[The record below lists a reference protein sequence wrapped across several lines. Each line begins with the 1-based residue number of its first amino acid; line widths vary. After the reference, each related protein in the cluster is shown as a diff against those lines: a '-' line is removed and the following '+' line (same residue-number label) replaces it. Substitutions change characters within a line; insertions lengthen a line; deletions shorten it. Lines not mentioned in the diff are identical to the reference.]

1 MQFLGSRQYVRG
13 LGRRVNIYIDE
24 SGSFVSATR
33 TESWNAVAA
42 VIAAESARG
51 DIRRALSRLRGS
63 ANLQASE
70 VKLNDLSESQYLD
83 FLASLHRPD
92 LVVFAT
98 ATDAGLNTSA
108 LVEEH
113 QRVQVANVRKNIARM
128 KFEGGRKDISLLADQ
143 LEALSP
149 QLYVQLV
156 CQVNLLHD
164 ITKRSI
170 TYFVQR
176 APASLREVRWRI
188 DQKNT
193 EKTVFEEAF
202 EKIAPPLLQTRSFD
216 DPMIMVE
223 GFDYSDFHQYEFAEG
238 QMPDYLQT
246 EYGLPVRDGINV
258 QKLIRGNLRF
268 EDSKSS
274 DGIQAADLI
283 ASGLRRLLRRR
294 FKNNAAVAASLGRL
308 TMENQRRK
316 WPVELIAFSP
326 STASREV
333 TELVHIMAKASRP
346 MLSRSAM
353 SRAAPNPPVNRTRRH
368 TP

>member
-1 MQFLGSRQYVRG
+1 
-13 LGRRVNIYIDE
+13 VNIYIDE
-24 SGSFVSATR
+24 SGSFVSASR
-33 TESWNAVAA
+33 SGSWDAVAA
-42 VIAAESARG
+42 VVAAESARG
-51 DIRRALSRLRGS
+51 DIQRALSRVRGS
-63 ANLQASE
+63 AKLLQTSE

-83 FLASLHRPD
+83 FLASLQRPD

-98 ATDAGLNTSA
+98 ATDAGLNTSG
-108 LVEEH
+108 LVDEH
-113 QRVQVANVRKNIARM
+113 QRIQVANARKNIPRM
-128 KFEGGRKDISLLADQ
+128 KFDGGRKGVSLLADQ

-176 APASLREVRWRI
+176 APSSLREFRWRI

-202 EKIAPPLLQTRSFD
+202 EKIAPALLQSRSFG

-223 GFDYSDFHQYEFAEG
+223 GFDYSDFHQYEFQDG
-238 QMPDYLQT
+238 QIPDYLQT

-274 DGIQAADLI
+274 NGIQAADLI

-294 FKNNAAVAASLGRL
+294 FKNNAAVATALGRL
-308 TMENQRRK
+308 TAQNQRGHR
-316 WPVELIAFSP
+316 PIELIAFSP
-326 STASREV
+326 STASSEV
-333 TELVHIMAKASRP
+333 TKLVYILARASKP
-346 MLSRSAM
+346 MLLESVM
-353 SRAAPNPPVNRTRRH
+353 SRAAPNPSVNRTRRH
-368 TP
+368 TG